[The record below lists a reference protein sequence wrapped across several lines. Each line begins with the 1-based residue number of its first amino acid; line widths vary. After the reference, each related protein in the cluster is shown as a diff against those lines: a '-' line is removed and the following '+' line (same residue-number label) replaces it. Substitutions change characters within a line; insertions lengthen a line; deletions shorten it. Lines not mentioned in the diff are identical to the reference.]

1 MERNRKKILE
11 IREGLVGC
19 PDEFLRRSIYAPH
32 INELSRSLSQAG
44 RGRLWPHVDHS
55 GLIETIRAFHERAG
69 TYTTEVAS
77 NISRLLDPSVPLIR
91 FAHTPDFLPY
101 TGVLSNLV
109 LCDAIS
115 SASPSQGVPMMLVVD
130 ADTVE
135 DTRMRRALLPKSV
148 ANLSINVPKRLR
160 QRVVGVLPPPSA
172 REARDVLY
180 WLNSMADV
188 SCTSQGINKLE
199 KHIAHALVNARNFGE
214 FSSIIWS
221 RLINLDAKLGTIFVS
236 QIATAPSFFFA
247 WSHLSGYTNKLVEA
261 NFLACKSLEELGFE
275 PDSQIFSRLRFWSVC
290 LECGRRAITKKE
302 SIVPCKCGSSRTS
315 MVPTLSSDVLSDWT
329 VWGFSA
335 GTSYLGSTAH
345 VLVSLKIAQFM
356 GFNNWTEILWSGNSV
371 ARGELLDGLE
381 RSDVEQGR
389 VSIVADLCCESMQQ
403 WATAWRRHLLTE
415 GLNVMRGHS

>member
-1 MERNRKKILE
+1 MELNRKKMLE
-11 IREGLVGC
+11 VREGLAGC
-19 PDEFLRRSIYAPH
+19 PDEFLRRSICAPH

-55 GLIETIRAFHERAG
+55 GLIETIRAFHERAD
-69 TYTTEVAS
+69 TYTPEVAT
-77 NISRLLDPSVPLIR
+77 NISRIVDSSVPLIR

-115 SASPSQGVPMMLVVD
+115 SASLSQGVPVMLVVD

-135 DTRMRRALLPKSV
+135 DSRMRRALLPKSF
-148 ANLSINVPKRLR
+148 ANLSINVPKKLR
-160 QRVVGVLPPPSA
+160 QRVVGVLPPPST
-172 REARDVLY
+172 REASGVLQ
-180 WLNSMADV
+180 WLSSVVDV
-188 SCTSQGINKLE
+188 SCTSHGINNLE
-199 KHIAHALVNARNFGE
+199 KHISYALASARNFGE

-221 RLINLDAKLGTIFVS
+221 RLINLDAKLGTVFVS

-247 WSHLSGYTNKLVEA
+247 WSRLSEYTDRFVEA

-275 PDSQIFSRLRFWSVC
+275 PDSQIFSRLRFWDVC

-302 SIVPCKCGSSRTS
+302 SIIPCKCGSSRTS

-335 GTSYLGSTAH
+335 GTSYLGSTSH
-345 VLVSLKIAQFM
+345 VLVSLKIAEFM
-356 GFNNWTEILWSGNSV
+356 GFDNWTEILWSGNTV
-371 ARGELLDGLE
+371 AGGEVLDGLE

-389 VSIVADLCCESMQQ
+389 VSIIADLCCESMQQ
-403 WATAWRRHLLTE
+403 WTAAWRRHLLTE
-415 GLNVMRGHS
+415 GLNKGRGYS